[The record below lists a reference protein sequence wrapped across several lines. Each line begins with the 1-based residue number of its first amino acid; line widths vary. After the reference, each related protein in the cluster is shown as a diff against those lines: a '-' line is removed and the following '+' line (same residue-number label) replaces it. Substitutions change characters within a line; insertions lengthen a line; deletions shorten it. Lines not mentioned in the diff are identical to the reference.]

1 MKCKYCG
8 CTESKVVDSRVSDGY
23 RSIRRRRECVSCGKR
38 FTTHEIIEEPPV
50 YVIKKGGGRQ
60 EFDIQKVRSGI
71 VKACEK
77 RPISI
82 SKIDN
87 LIVDIENKIRSLGQ
101 SEIPSDRIGDMVM
114 FALKDLDDVA
124 YIRYASVYKEFN
136 DIETFMKEV
145 SDILKK
151 KNG

>member
-8 CTESKVVDSRVSDGY
+8 CIESKVVDSRVSDGY
-23 RSIRRRRECVSCGKR
+23 RSIRRRRECVACGKR

-77 RPISI
+77 RPVPMQ
-82 SKIDN
+82 KIDD
-87 LIVDIENKIRSLGQ
+87 IVEDIQKQMGGVVLENNNQ
-101 SEIPSDRIGDMVM
+101 VVE
-114 FALKDLDDVA
+114 
-124 YIRYASVYKEFN
+124 KEPFCGW
-136 DIETFMKEV
+136 FK
-145 SDILKK
+145 SKK
-151 KNG
+151 KKQNK